1 MSAPSLSGTSRLKRR
16 TSVETPLILSVL
28 AIVVLLFISGY
39 FSGSE
44 TALTA
49 ASRARMHQLKR
60 RGNQRAES
68 VDRLIERRERLIGS
82 ILFGNNLVNILASAL
97 ATSVLIGLFGDA
109 GVAYATVI
117 MTAMVLIFAE
127 VLPKTYALRHPD
139 RTALFVAPTMRVIV
153 FVLSPP
159 VRVIQGVVRLMLRL
173 FGAEAGVRANL
184 VSPTEEI
191 LSAIRLQSDEGAI
204 VKHERDMLSG
214 VFDLSSVEI
223 SEIMVHRKNI
233 AVIDADEPAERITEQ
248 VLASPYTRFPL
259 WRGELENIVGVL
271 HAKDLLREISAR
283 KGDIEGIDAES
294 IAMKPWFVPE
304 TTNLLEQLSAFRER
318 HAHFALV
325 VDEYGALMGLVTLE
339 DILEE
344 IVGPITDESDIAAG
358 GIRPQA
364 DGSYIVEGTMTIR
377 DLNRDLDWQLPD
389 EEAPT
394 VAGLVLHEA
403 QLIPDVGQVFLF
415 HGCKFEILRRQRN
428 QITLLR
434 IAGPEPSAEEPAAS

>member
-1 MSAPSLSGTSRLKRR
+1 
-16 TSVETPLILSVL
+16 
-28 AIVVLLFISGY
+28 
-39 FSGSE
+39 
-44 TALTA
+44 
-49 ASRARMHQLKR
+49 
-60 RGNQRAES
+60 
-68 VDRLIERRERLIGS
+68 
-82 ILFGNNLVNILASAL
+82 
-97 ATSVLIGLFGDA
+97 
-109 GVAYATVI
+109 
-117 MTAMVLIFAE
+117 
-127 VLPKTYALRHPD
+127 
-139 RTALFVAPTMRVIV
+139 
-153 FVLSPP
+153 
-159 VRVIQGVVRLMLRL
+159 
-173 FGAEAGVRANL
+173 L

-233 AVIDADEPAERITEQ
+233 AVIDADEPAKRITEQ

-318 HAHFALV
+318 HAHFSLV

-358 GIRPQA
+358 GTRPQA
-364 DGSYIVEGTMTIR
+364 DGSYIVEGAMTIR

-403 QLIPDVGQVFLF
+403 QLIPDVGQVFMF

-434 IAGPEPSAEEPAAS
+434 IAGPDPSAEEPAAS

>member
-1 MSAPSLSGTSRLKRR
+1 MD
-16 TSVETPLILSVL
+16 TPLILSIA
-28 AIVVLLFISGY
+28 AIVVLLLVSGY

-60 RGNQRAES
+60 RGDKRAAS
-68 VDRLIERRERLIGS
+68 VARLIDRRERLIGS
-82 ILFGNNLVNILASAL
+82 ILLGNNLVNILASAI
-97 ATSVLIGLFGDA
+97 ATSVLIGLFPDA

-117 MTAMVLIFAE
+117 MTALVLIFAE

-139 RTALFVAPTMRVIV
+139 STALFVAPLMRVIV
-153 FVLSPP
+153 YVLSPP
-159 VRVIQGVVRLMLRL
+159 VRAIQWAVSLILRL
-173 FGAEAGVRANL
+173 FGAEVGARAHL

-191 LSAIRLQSDEGAI
+191 RSAIRLQSDEGTI
-204 VKHERDMLSG
+204 VKREHDMLSG
-214 VFDLSSVEI
+214 VFDLSGVEI

-233 AVIDADEPAERITEQ
+233 AVIDAGQPAEKMIEQ
-248 VLASPYTRFPL
+248 VLVSPYTRIPL
-259 WRGELENIVGVL
+259 WRDEQENIVGVL

-283 KGDIEGIDAES
+283 KGDMDGIDVEA

-304 TTNLLEQLSAFRER
+304 TTNLLEQLSAFRHR

-344 IVGPITDESDIAAG
+344 IVGPIIDESDIATG
-358 GIRPQA
+358 GIRQRA

-389 EEAPT
+389 EEAST
-394 VAGLVLHEA
+394 IAGLVLHEA
-403 QLIPDVGQVFLF
+403 QSIPEVGQVFIF

-428 QITLLR
+428 QITQLR
-434 IAGPEPSAEEPAAS
+434 IAKQGPSAEEAAS

>member
-1 MSAPSLSGTSRLKRR
+1 M
-16 TSVETPLILSVL
+16 ETPLILSILV
-28 AIVVLLFISGY
+28 IVVLLFISGY

-233 AVIDADEPAERITEQ
+233 AAIDADEPAERITEQ

-318 HAHFALV
+318 HAHFSLV

-358 GIRPQA
+358 GTRPQA
-364 DGSYIVEGTMTIR
+364 DGSYIVEGAMTIR

-403 QLIPDVGQVFLF
+403 QLIPDVGQVFMF

-434 IAGPEPSAEEPAAS
+434 IAGPDPSAEEPAAS

>member
-1 MSAPSLSGTSRLKRR
+1 MD
-16 TSVETPLILSVL
+16 TPLILSIV
-28 AIVVLLFISGY
+28 AIVVLLLISGY

-60 RGNQRAES
+60 NGDPRAAA
-68 VDRLIERRERLIGS
+68 VGRLIGRRERLIGS
-82 ILFGNNLVNILASAL
+82 ILLGNNLVNILASAL
-97 ATSVLIGLFGDA
+97 ATSVLIGVFGDA
-109 GVAYATVI
+109 GVAYATII
-117 MTAMVLIFAE
+117 MTALVLIFAE

-139 RTALFVAPTMRVIV
+139 RTALFVAPAMGVIV
-153 FVLSPP
+153 YVLSPP
-159 VRVIQGVVRLMLRL
+159 VGAIRWVVGLILRL
-173 FGAEAGVRANL
+173 FGAEAGARASL

-191 LSAIRLQSDEGAI
+191 RSAIRLQSDEGTI
-204 VKHERDMLSG
+204 VKHEHDMLSG
-214 VFDLSSVEI
+214 VFDLAEVEI

-233 AVIDADEPAERITEQ
+233 AVIDCGLPAEQIIEQ
-248 VLASPYTRFPL
+248 VLASPHTRIPL
-259 WRGELENIVGVL
+259 WRDEPENIVGVL

-283 KGDIEGIDAES
+283 KGDLDGDEVEA

-304 TTNLLEQLSAFRER
+304 TTNLLEQLSVFRDR

-325 VDEYGALMGLVTLE
+325 VDEYGGLMGLVTLE

-344 IVGPITDESDIAAG
+344 IVGPITDESDVATR
-358 GIRPQA
+358 GIRSQA
-364 DGSYIVEGTMTIR
+364 DGSYIVDGSMTIR

-389 EEAPT
+389 EEAST
-394 VAGLVLHEA
+394 IAGLVLHEA
-403 QLIPDVGQVFLF
+403 QSIPEVGQVFIF

-434 IAGPEPSAEEPAAS
+434 IAGPEPSAEETTPP